1 MIIIDNFIHEF
12 SILFPNI
19 EKLQPWAVTSNL
31 PGILNELMLHLDD
44 NYEIINGVAI
54 HKTATIESGAILKAP
69 AIICENSFVGSHTYI
84 RGGVYIA
91 KSSSIGPTCEIK
103 TSLIFCN
110 SSIAH
115 FNFIGDSIIGNNVN
129 FEAGSLTANHYNE
142 RVNKVIS
149 VIDDS
154 VIINTGVN
162 KFGSLV
168 GDNSK
173 IGANAVLSP
182 GTVLMPGTIVKRL
195 ELIEQIKNNL

>member
-12 SILFPNI
+12 SILFPNL

-54 HKTATIESGAILKAP
+54 HKTATIESGVILKAP

-91 KSSSIGPTCEIK
+91 KSSRIGPTCEIK

-149 VIDDS
+149 IMDDS

-195 ELIEQIKNNL
+195 ALIEQIKNDL